1 MKRGKGPEG
10 AFADRL
16 QNLKVFDAGPRLRY
30 GELLQENDQ
39 SRKIPR
45 TKSTGGPNAHQ
56 ISFVTRAGTEK
67 APQGGD
73 SCLARLGGNGRREL
87 PQLVLELRQ
96 KKKSQKYP
104 DLLAERTLSHDI
116 RSALRVLS

>member
-96 KKKSQKYP
+96 KKKIS
-104 DLLAERTLSHDI
+104 EIS
-116 RSALRVLS
+116 RSSG